1 MKDAELT
8 KRIEELKE
16 KCTWCGNNRPRN
28 YPPEVKEELTDL
40 LWKRIK
46 EVTEGH
52 AACITKGKMRV
63 PCEIL
68 GIDYPSMAADKIR
81 LNVRINGKESKT
93 VTFNVWLDD
102 GRLLSQAI

>member
-1 MKDAELT
+1 MK
-8 KRIEELKE
+8 
-16 KCTWCGNNRPRN
+16 
-28 YPPEVKEELTDL
+28 
-40 LWKRIK
+40 
-46 EVTEGH
+46 
-52 AACITKGKMRV
+52 V

-81 LNVRINGKESKT
+81 LKVRMNGKESKT

>member
-1 MKDAELT
+1 MKDAKLT

-16 KCTWCGNNRPRN
+16 KCVIRCTGVPRK
-28 YPPEVKEELTDL
+28 YPKEVKDELTDL
-40 LWKRIK
+40 LWKRIR

-52 AACITKGKMRV
+52 TTCITKGKMKV

-68 GIDYPSMAADKIR
+68 GIDYPPMAADKIR
-81 LNVRINGKESKT
+81 LKVRMNGKESKT